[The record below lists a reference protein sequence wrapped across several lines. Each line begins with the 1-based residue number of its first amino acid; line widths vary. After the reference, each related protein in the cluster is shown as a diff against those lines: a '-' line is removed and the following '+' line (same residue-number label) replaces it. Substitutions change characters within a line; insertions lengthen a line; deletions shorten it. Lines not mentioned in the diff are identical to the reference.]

1 MSLDKY
7 ELLNQE
13 RKFENKVQRVAAYC
27 RVSTDNRDQ
36 ANSFESQQK
45 YFKEYIENHPD
56 WELSEIF
63 ADKGVSGTS
72 TKHRKEFLRMMSLR
86 NFMREEDGKGTVEI
100 VLIIVVLIALV
111 ALFKNGITS
120 VINTIMN
127 KIRTNANAI

>member
-36 ANSFESQQK
+36 ANSFENQQK

-63 ADKGVSGTS
+63 ADKGVS
-72 TKHRKEFLRMMSLR
+72 
-86 NFMREEDGKGTVEI
+86 
-100 VLIIVVLIALV
+100 
-111 ALFKNGITS
+111 
-120 VINTIMN
+120 
-127 KIRTNANAI
+127 